1 MFDAFGNPL
10 PRKAWGGQIKKKKQ
24 TSKEQLV
31 KAVEGGLVSGTPGSG
46 ETHGCSD
53 RGARS
58 MQRGPRTEITGQG
71 VKGGESEVWRGE

>member
-1 MFDAFGNPL
+1 MRLGIPCPEKLGVD
-10 PRKAWGGQIKKKKQ
+10 RSKKNKQ

-46 ETHGCSD
+46 ETRGCSD

-71 VKGGESEVWRGE
+71 AKCGESEVWRGE